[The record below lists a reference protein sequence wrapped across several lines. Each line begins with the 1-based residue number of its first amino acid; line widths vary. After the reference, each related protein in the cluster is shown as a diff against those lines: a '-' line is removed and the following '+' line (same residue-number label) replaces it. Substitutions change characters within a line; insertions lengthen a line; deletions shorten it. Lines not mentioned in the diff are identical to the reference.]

1 MDEYVFCEYDPD
13 KEDEYGWA
21 LCGCIP
27 SLMGYGIRIK
37 RKPENHF
44 FSFKCPNCGTQL
56 GITLRGTNP
65 DCPYL

>member
-13 KEDEYGWA
+13 KEDEYAWA
-21 LCGCIP
+21 LCGCAP
-27 SLMGYGIRIK
+27 MGYGIRIK